1 LEERRKIGMRATD
14 AVRALVFRPVHAI
27 RSGTADPLLKYMWR
41 VSVPGLP
48 EGIGFQKCS
57 GLTEEIAVTEY
68 QEGGVDYAH
77 KLPSR
82 VKVSEVVMER
92 GEYIGDA
99 GLKSSLQKVMT
110 SDEYRTTVIIEKLT
124 RFGTVARTY
133 KLAEA
138 WVSKWEGSDGDMTS
152 DDVAIEK
159 ITIQFEHYL

>member
-1 LEERRKIGMRATD
+1 MFDRAIGFASR
-14 AVRALVFRPVHAI
+14 LVFRRVLAV

-48 EGIGFQKCS
+48 AGIGFQKCS

-68 QEGGVDYAH
+68 QEGGVDYTH

-82 VKVSEVVMER
+82 VKVTEVVLER

-124 RFGTVARTY
+124 RFGSVARTY

-138 WVSKWEGSDGDMTS
+138 WISKWEGSDGDMTS

-159 ITIQFEHYL
+159 ITVQFEHYL